1 MELIFKFNR
10 NQKAKSENHRF
21 VNMAGTAT
29 LPESYKIA
37 KIVIT
42 SRLDVSG
49 DKEAPKP
56 LFSKRFRVA

>member
-1 MELIFKFNR
+1 
-10 NQKAKSENHRF
+10 
-21 VNMAGTAT
+21 MAGTAT

-42 SRLDVSG
+42 SRLEVSG

-56 LFSKRFRVA
+56 LFNKRLRVA

>member
-42 SRLDVSG
+42 SRLEVSG

-56 LFSKRFRVA
+56 LFNKRLRVA